1 VKEDVWLIGI
11 VFVVWGTLSLMYFTI
26 PMIHMP
32 VTARVWGL
40 GALIFVVL
48 AAVTAVAQ
56 YRGRGRGSGG

>member
-11 VFVVWGTLSLMYFTI
+11 VFVVWGVLSLMYFTI

-32 VTARVWGL
+32 VTGRVWGL

-48 AAVTAVAQ
+48 AVFIAVAQ
-56 YRGRGRGSGG
+56 HRGRGRRRG